1 MLPSAAPADS
11 LILGQPDL
19 EPLLEWTWCSLSV
32 YPYYSSSII
41 SSSWLLRI
49 CLLISPFLK

>member
-19 EPLLEWTWCSLSV
+19 EPLLEWTRCSLSV